1 MRKPFMA
8 LLLVSLPKFSLKSTN
23 KKEKNKKLLKEIINF
38 QAHYTNSYF
47 SLLCLNEICE
57 QV

>member
-1 MRKPFMA
+1 MA
-8 LLLVSLPKFSLKSTN
+8 LLLVPLPKFSLKSTN
-23 KKEKNKKLLKEIINF
+23 KKEKKNLLKEIINF
-38 QAHYTNSYF
+38 QAYYTNSYF